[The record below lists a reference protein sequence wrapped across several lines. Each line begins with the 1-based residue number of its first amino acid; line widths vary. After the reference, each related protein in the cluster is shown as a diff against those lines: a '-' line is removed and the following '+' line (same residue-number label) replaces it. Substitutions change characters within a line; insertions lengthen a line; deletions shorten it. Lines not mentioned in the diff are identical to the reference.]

1 MKIDYIYIHILRK
14 EEFGLFLKCHFQ
26 IFLLT
31 LGNFPL
37 NICEYFLFS
46 SPALKIE
53 ISINLNSVY
62 NL

>member
-1 MKIDYIYIHILRK
+1 MYILK
-14 EEFGLFLKCHFQ
+14 KDEFGLFRKCLFQ
-26 IFLLT
+26 IFLFT

-53 ISINLNSVY
+53 ISINLNSAY